1 MLGISLLWK
10 TPSRGISVHL
20 DLLVTLLNRENFME
34 NQQFEISNANYYMAH
49 EDDCNN
55 RTIHGNRSFISIA
68 ELLSHR
74 PRFVDTN
81 GEFQIEVRV
90 SNIRTCFEN
99 DFTIC
104 SRIMN
109 ENGNSSGS
117 NEGSFDYEAME
128 VKSETFVYGGFA
140 WEAIVSPQPQLLAA
154 SWASTASLKTS
165 SKRKTLKQ
173 FSQSTEDS
181 NKTTDLD
188 NLGINI
194 VLIRKSA
201 KIFSSSK
208 FPNNSNGTSNGK
220 YGSSIDVVTSQ
231 RSDELLARLAYKVRN
246 YCFNL

>member
-10 TPSRGISVHL
+10 TPSHGINVHL

-34 NQQFEISNANYYMAH
+34 NQHFEISDANYFMEH
-49 EDDCNN
+49 EDDCNS
-55 RTIHGNRSFISIA
+55 RTAHGNRSFISIA

-99 DFTIC
+99 EFTIC
-104 SRIMN
+104 SKVMN

-117 NEGSFDYEAME
+117 NESSFDYEAME
-128 VKSETFVYGGFA
+128 VKSEPFVYGGFA
-140 WEAIVSPQPQLLAA
+140 WEAIVSPHPQLLTA
-154 SWASTASLKTS
+154 SWASTTALRTS

-173 FSQSTEDS
+173 FSQNKDDS
-181 NKTTDLD
+181 NKTADLD
-188 NLGINI
+188 NLGIN
-194 VLIRKSA
+194 VALMRKSV
-201 KIFSSSK
+201 KILSSSK

-220 YGSSIDVVTSQ
+220 HGCSIDVVTSQ
-231 RSDELLARLAYKVRN
+231 RSDELLARLTYKV
-246 YCFNL
+246 